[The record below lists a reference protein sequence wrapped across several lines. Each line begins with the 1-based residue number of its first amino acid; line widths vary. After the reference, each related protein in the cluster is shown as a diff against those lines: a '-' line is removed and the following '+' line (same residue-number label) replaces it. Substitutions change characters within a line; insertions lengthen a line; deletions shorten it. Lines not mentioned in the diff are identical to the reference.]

1 MIAVLKSDITAE
13 AIDAPEPAAAAVA
26 HGPDPPHGPERT
38 TRLRSVDEFIA
49 QYGRARGLR

>member
-1 MIAVLKSDITAE
+1 VLKSDITAE

-26 HGPDPPHGPERT
+26 PRPDPPHGPERT
-38 TRLRSVDEFIA
+38 TRLRSVDELIA